1 MSFYSIQDAFDL
13 ALLLQY
19 HDANCRHDLSKGFIT
34 SERDYV
40 SNLAT
45 HLRYP
50 AGSLQNSHL
59 SPSAGMPVP
68 IFDGEVKSF
77 TLPPS
82 YEQLLGFDGII
93 ILQLPNK
100 NRSEVQYKVGLFE
113 AKWPRMFG
121 GHQHL
126 YQTKTG
132 NRDTW
137 DTIPVKTAKKPH
149 PESHFSSQLIR
160 QHDLAGTGLVLWEQ
174 FFSEE
179 GVGKSTLPEFKRT
192 GSTCVFHDETYL
204 HMTNVPKLDPQNKSK
219 KNACWK
225 RAHLTQLL
233 KNNPTHTLA
242 SIIFGMAVC
251 KYGKPIVGTPNKVTL
266 PVSTA
271 VAEKAFGQFGNG
283 IPINLPTEDP
293 SSNGEVLNTMRK
305 YGFTNYTYITLSE
318 AGIARAA
325 EEERLELVRERKAK
339 IDRLLESFE
348 LEETSQMPADT
359 L

>member
-1 MSFYSIQDAFDL
+1 MSFYSIKDAYDL

-19 HDANCRHDLSKGFIT
+19 HDANCRHDLSEGFVT

-50 AGSLQNSHL
+50 AGSLQNSHIP
-59 SPSAGMPVP
+59 PSAGMPVP

-82 YEQLLGFDGII
+82 YEQALGFDGII
-93 ILQLPNK
+93 ILELTNES
-100 NRSEVQYKVGLFE
+100 RSEVQHKVGFFE

-126 YQTKTG
+126 YPTKTG
-132 NRDTW
+132 NRDAW
-137 DTIPVKTAKKPH
+137 DSIPTVTVKNSH
-149 PESHFSSQLIR
+149 PESHFSNQLTR
-160 QHDLAGTGLVLWEQ
+160 QHDLASEVLVLWEQ

-179 GVGKSTLPEFKRT
+179 AVGTSTLAEFKRT
-192 GSTCVFHDETYL
+192 GSTCVFHEEAYQY
-204 HMTNVPKLDPQNKSK
+204 MSSVPKLNPRNISQ

-225 RAHLTQLL
+225 RADPTKLL
-233 KNNPTHTLA
+233 KKKPTHTLA
-242 SIIFGMAVC
+242 SIIFGMAIC
-251 KYGKPIVGTPNKVTL
+251 KYGKPIVGSPGSLTI

-271 VAEKAFGQFGNG
+271 VADKVFGQLSNG
-283 IPINLPTEDP
+283 IVINLPTEDP
-293 SSNGEVLNTMRK
+293 SSNGAVLRTMRK
-305 YGFTNYTYITLSE
+305 YGLTNYTYVTLSE

-325 EEERLELVRERKAK
+325 EEERLEFVKERKAK
-339 IDRLLESFE
+339 IDRLLASFE
-348 LEETSQMPADT
+348 LEETSQLPIDT